1 MALSRADAI
10 TQTLKKVDTYSDFT
24 TNFIKHPISNELIV
38 VKNEDSVK
46 QSFKNLILTNI
57 FERFYNPFFG
67 SNVER
72 TLFENFGPWVVEDLN
87 RYISVAAK
95 QFENR
100 IQILNTQITDN
111 SDQNGISVNIV
122 FSILNNP
129 EPVSINLFLKRVR

>member
-24 TNFIKHPISNELIV
+24 TNFIKHPISNELVV
-38 VKNEDSVK
+38 VKNEESVK

-111 SDQNGISVNIV
+111 SEQNGISVSIV

>member
-24 TNFIKHPISNELIV
+24 TNFIKHPISNELVV

-111 SDQNGISVNIV
+111 SDQNGISINIV

>member
-24 TNFIKHPISNELIV
+24 TNFIKHPISNELVV

-111 SDQNGISVNIV
+111 SEQNGISINIV